1 MKKIFSSV
9 DIGSNSIKIVVTE
22 LFNDE
27 LYVLA
32 SVNYP
37 SIGIKNG
44 VVVKEEEFTMSLK
57 KAFEEVNNSLGVT
70 IDKVIINVP
79 MYNAEY
85 TKVTVLL
92 Q

>member
-1 MKKIFSSV
+1 MMKKIFSSV

-57 KAFEEVNNSLGVT
+57 KAFEEVNGFDEKEEGILDCCIYNIGVG
-70 IDKVIINVP
+70 N
-79 MYNAEY
+79 
-85 TKVTVLL
+85 
-92 Q
+92 

>member
-44 VVVKEEEFTMSLK
+44 VVVKE
-57 KAFEEVNNSLGVT
+57 
-70 IDKVIINVP
+70 
-79 MYNAEY
+79 
-85 TKVTVLL
+85 
-92 Q
+92 